1 MNQKQDEGLYNV
13 HPAPFTCS
21 LCGKTDDLSNY
32 DPSEYLLLMHKHH
45 VCFHC
50 AFWMDK
56 IQNPPV
62 NREIINGHH
71 YIIHPFAK
79 RPHNVILGF
88 GGHEFYIRRFDGTLI
103 KSNNVWHQGK
113 IPEHFRKDLPDTAD
127 FLTLMDFQKLKN
139 DPYKCMAKGCWDRY
153 HCLRYDQSCEKD
165 GLFNIIPDSH
175 IPGNEHC
182 PSFVK
187 PYNAIEP

>member
-1 MNQKQDEGLYNV
+1 M
-13 HPAPFTCS
+13 
-21 LCGKTDDLSNY
+21 
-32 DPSEYLLLMHKHH
+32 
-45 VCFHC
+45 
-50 AFWMDK
+50 
-56 IQNPPV
+56 
-62 NREIINGHH
+62 
-71 YIIHPFAK
+71 
-79 RPHNVILGF
+79 ILGF
-88 GGHEFYIRRFDGTLI
+88 GGHEFYIRKFDGTLI

-165 GLFNIIPDSH
+165 GPFNIIPDSH